1 LSRCSSLSA
10 KESLL
15 MLTDRLKCFDA
26 IGKQAIPRPGDE
38 PQLIKGKW
46 VYTESKSPVDDS
58 PQIVAAL
65 QGESADKILVFRCQ
79 ENRTDAVFIPG
90 TFFFA
95 SKSLE
100 VLIRINSDAPET
112 ISMIPGTNN
121 RSLFIPAASNFMKV
135 LPDNAKLFLRATL
148 PNGERSDATF
158 ELADVSTAR
167 DRVAETCHWSTPK
180 GAKEKPAP
188 ISPTQTE
195 LGLKVKGK

>member
-1 LSRCSSLSA
+1 
-10 KESLL
+10 
-15 MLTDRLKCFDA
+15 M
-26 IGKQAIPRPGDE
+26 
-38 PQLIKGKW
+38 IKGKW
-46 VYTESKSPVDDS
+46 VYTESKSPVDDP

-100 VLIRINSDAPET
+100 GLIRINSDAPET

-135 LPDNAKLFLRATL
+135 LPDNAKQFFCELRFPTA
-148 PNGERSDATF
+148 SD
-158 ELADVSTAR
+158 
-167 DRVAETCHWSTPK
+167 
-180 GAKEKPAP
+180 
-188 ISPTQTE
+188 PTQHLNSLTFQRPATA
-195 LGLKVKGK
+195 